1 MLSQMQTQMVIL
13 MQMLNQM
20 PTAMLYH
27 PSMVMVN
34 LMVFMV
40 VINHLIMELV
50 IIVAMAYDMGMI
62 IAGIQVMVI
71 DTVPGGVTAR
81 PTAPTTRTITI
92 TTSAVSTTAMTHAVS
107 TVVAIGTAIGMA
119 NQLQVGWQEKI
130 FGYLEPMFNLL
141 FSPGHTVV
149 SI

>member
-1 MLSQMQTQMVIL
+1 
-13 MQMLNQM
+13 
-20 PTAMLYH
+20 
-27 PSMVMVN
+27 MVMAD

-50 IIVAMAYDMGMI
+50 IVVAMAYDMDMI

-81 PTAPTTRTITI
+81 PTAPTTRTVTI
-92 TTSAVSTTAMTHAVS
+92 TTGAVSTTAMTHAVS
-107 TVVAIGTAIGMA
+107 TVVATGTAIGVA

-130 FGYLEPMFNLL
+130 FGYLEPMFNLM